1 MVLARMLADPRF
13 IYRIEAEPSA
23 ARPNQPYRISDLDL
37 ASRLSFFLW
46 SSVPDEELHHASRA
60 RAG

>member
-1 MVLARMLADPRF
+1 MALARILASPKF
-13 IYRIEAEPSA
+13 IYRIEAEPA
-23 ARPNQPYRISDLDL
+23 NVKPGQPYRISDLDL

-46 SSVPDEELHHASRA
+46 STIPDDELIDGREL

>member
-1 MVLARMLADPRF
+1 MALARILASPQF
-13 IYRIEAEPSA
+13 IYRIEAEPSTVK
-23 ARPNQPYRISDLDL
+23 PGQPYRISDLDL

-46 SSVPDEELHHASRA
+46 SRSPTRSCWSSRA